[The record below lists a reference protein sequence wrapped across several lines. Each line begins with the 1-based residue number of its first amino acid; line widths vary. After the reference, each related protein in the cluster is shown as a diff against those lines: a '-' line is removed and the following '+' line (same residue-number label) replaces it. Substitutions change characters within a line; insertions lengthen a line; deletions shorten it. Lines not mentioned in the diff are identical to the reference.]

1 MQTPLT
7 KSATLPTQQS
17 TLEKKAVAASPHNG
31 RFDGTWWIW
40 AMAGALF
47 VMYAAVSLRLHQRMM
62 TSSYDLGIFD
72 QVVRSYAEGHLPVSE
87 VKGQDF
93 PVLGDHF
100 SPILALV
107 APFYW
112 VRRGAETLLV
122 VQAALLAV
130 SVVPLTLW
138 ARRTLGGPAGAVIGA
153 CYGLSWGIASAV
165 GYDFHEVAFAVPLL
179 AFSLTALGNDRLS
192 AAAYWALPLLL
203 VKEDL
208 GLTVL
213 VIGLVIAWRGDRRLG
228 MFTVAAGVAAA
239 ALALF
244 VVLPAFSP
252 SGSFAYWSLVEGGSG
267 APGVDG
273 GSGGGLLDLL
283 HRGTIGLVTPQTKVS
298 TFVLM
303 LAPTMF
309 LAMRSP
315 LLWVALPTLVWRF
328 TSSNGL
334 HWGTGFHYSLVLMPM
349 VFAAFIDAL
358 VRRGTSVRGLRRYLA
373 GCAAITLVILPNF
386 PLFQLVQP
394 DTWRTDPRVAVAHR
408 LMDKI
413 PDGAT
418 VQTSDHLVP
427 QLSNRTSVSLYGSND
442 SRPNPQWIMVDVWA
456 PDSSRGWLGAP
467 LSAEAEQQH
476 LVESSRAGYVLV
488 AQEGGFVLMHRQE
501 VMPQQRSRSGHA

>member
-47 VMYAAVSLRLHQRMM
+47 VMYAAVSLRLHQRMI

-112 VRRGAETLLV
+112 VWRGAETLLV

-138 ARRTLGGPAGAVIGA
+138 TRRTLGGPAGAVIGA

-283 HRGTIGLVTPQTKVS
+283 HRGTIGLVTPRRRCRLSYSCWLPPCSWQCGPRCCGSPCRLWCGASRRATACTGGRVS
-298 TFVLM
+298 T
-303 LAPTMF
+303 T
-309 LAMRSP
+309 RS
-315 LLWVALPTLVWRF
+315 
-328 TSSNGL
+328 S
-334 HWGTGFHYSLVLMPM
+334 
-349 VFAAFIDAL
+349 
-358 VRRGTSVRGLRRYLA
+358 
-373 GCAAITLVILPNF
+373 
-386 PLFQLVQP
+386 
-394 DTWRTDPRVAVAHR
+394 
-408 LMDKI
+408 
-413 PDGAT
+413 
-418 VQTSDHLVP
+418 
-427 QLSNRTSVSLYGSND
+427 
-442 SRPNPQWIMVDVWA
+442 
-456 PDSSRGWLGAP
+456 
-467 LSAEAEQQH
+467 
-476 LVESSRAGYVLV
+476 
-488 AQEGGFVLMHRQE
+488 
-501 VMPQQRSRSGHA
+501 

>member
-1 MQTPLT
+1 MQAPPT
-7 KSATLPTQQS
+7 KNATLPTQQS
-17 TLEKKAVAASPHNG
+17 ALEKKAVAESPHNG
-31 RFDGTWWIW
+31 RLDGTWWIW

-47 VMYAAVSLRLHQRMM
+47 VMYAAVSLRLHQRMI
-62 TSSYDLGIFD
+62 TSSYDLGIFE

-107 APFYW
+107 APFSW
-112 VRRGAETLLV
+112 VWRGAETLLV
-122 VQAALLAV
+122 VQAALIAV
-130 SVVPLTLW
+130 SVVPLALW
-138 ARRTLGGPAGAVIGA
+138 ARRTLGGPAGAVIGT

-179 AFSLTALGNDRLS
+179 AFSLTALGNDRLT
-192 AAAYWALPLLL
+192 AAACWALPLLL

-213 VIGLVIAWRGDRRLG
+213 VIGLLIARRGDRTLG
-228 MFTVAAGVAAA
+228 LGTAAVGLAGA

-244 VVLPAFSP
+244 VILPAFNP
-252 SGSFAYWSLVEGGSG
+252 SGSFAYWSLVEDTPGASG
-267 APGVDG
+267 APGDHA
-273 GSGGGLLDLL
+273 GSLLDLL
-283 HRGTIGLVTPQTKVS
+283 HRGTIGLITPETKVS

-303 LAPTMF
+303 LAPTVF

-358 VRRGTSVRGLRRYLA
+358 VRRGTSERGLRRYLA
-373 GCAAITLVILPNF
+373 GCAAITLMILPNF
-386 PLFQLVQP
+386 ALFRLVQP

-427 QLSNRTSVSLYGSND
+427 QLADRTSVSLYGSYD
-442 SRPNPQWIMVDVWA
+442 SRPNPQWIMVDTWM
-456 PDSSRGWLGAP
+456 PDSARGWLGAP
-467 LSAEAEQQH
+467 LSAEAEQRY
-476 LVESSRAGYVLV
+476 LAGSLREGYVLT
-488 AQEGGFVLMHRQE
+488 AQQDGFVLLHRQK
-501 VMPQQRSRSGHA
+501 